1 MSACCGDMLKQTKIA
16 HAEAAEW
23 LGDLHPLME
32 QLGSMEGLVTLGAAA
47 ALLQIP
53 PADNPAALRLFLQNY
68 RSQILLPLELMAV
81 HRAYEHAS
89 RNELSE
95 LIALDQRLTREPILR
110 EFAAASRRIGQYQL
124 QRLRPLRDQ
133 RFVQRYLQAVEQG
146 EAHGWHNLVYGV
158 TLMLYSLP
166 LRQGLMGYA
175 RQTLRG
181 FIHCSA
187 HPLRLSEGDCQ
198 SLLDEHCTGLPAAV
212 EGLLT
217 QCDAA

>member
-1 MSACCGDMLKQTKIA
+1 MLKQTKIA
-16 HAEAAEW
+16 TAEAAEW

-32 QLGSMEGLVTLGAAA
+32 QLGSLEGLVTLGAASA
-47 ALLQIP
+47 TLHVP
-53 PADNPAALRLFLQNY
+53 SVDSPAALRSFLQHY
-68 RSQILLPLELMAV
+68 QSQVLLPIELTSL

-124 QRLRPLRDQ
+124 QRFRPLRDQ
-133 RFVQRYLQAVEQG
+133 RFVQRYLQAVEQR
-146 EAHGWHNLVYGV
+146 EAHGWHTLVYGV
-158 TLMLYSLP
+158 TLALYSLP

-181 FIHCSA
+181 FIHYSA
-187 HPLRLSEGDCQ
+187 RPLQLSESDCQ
-198 SLLDEHCTGLPAAV
+198 SLLDENSAGLPAAV

-217 QCDAA
+217 QRAAA

>member
-1 MSACCGDMLKQTKIA
+1 MLKQTNIA
-16 HAEAAEW
+16 AAEAAEW

-32 QLGSMEGLVTLGAAA
+32 QLGSLEGLVTLGAASA
-47 ALLQIP
+47 TLHVP
-53 PADNPAALRLFLQNY
+53 SVDSPVALRRFLQHY
-68 RSQILLPLELMAV
+68 QAQVLVPIELASL
-81 HRAYEHAS
+81 HHAYEHAC

-95 LIALDQRLTREPILR
+95 LIELDQRLTREPILR

-158 TLMLYSLP
+158 TLVLYSLP

-181 FIHCSA
+181 FIHSSA
-187 HPLRLSEGDCQ
+187 RLLRLSEGDCQ
-198 SLLDEHCTGLPAAV
+198 SLLDDHCAGLPAAV

-217 QCDAA
+217 PRAAA